1 MADPK
6 LLGERRTLAVTAF
19 VLIPSSLFLIVT
31 HLLFFDSNY
40 HRVSVIFG
48 ALLVGLFSLYAQ
60 AYKDWARLAGIS
72 LIAALWIA
80 PVSLMLEEGFSSS
93 NWAWL
98 LPVILLTNFI
108 LSRRASIIFTL
119 ISVVTLIVV
128 AVMTLQ
134 GWVGYPIDTQ
144 DHAITVSIS
153 GSLIFVLA
161 CALGYFYR
169 TNQLRAE
176 QQLRNNMQ
184 RLAVEVDVRRHAELK
199 ALAGERAKATF
210 LTTVSHELRTPL
222 NGVIGA
228 SDLLSGKSL
237 SPDVQ
242 DLVNVIKTSG
252 EMLLDVINNVLDLS
266 MLDEGKLSLVNAP
279 IDFHQVVGSCCDPL
293 SVLAGQKSLELN
305 LTIDS
310 AVPRFLNAD
319 AARIRQL
326 VMNVC
331 GNAIKFTD
339 KGAITIYLGYEDQ
352 LVVLNVKDTGVGI
365 PPESLEE
372 IFQPFTQVDSS
383 ADRRFGGS
391 GLGLSIVKRLVELVG
406 GEIDIQSELGV
417 GTEFKI
423 LLPMQP
429 ITEQEFLASTELA
442 SQRSLLNDFP
452 AQGATVL
459 VTDDNAVNRQVA
471 SQLLIKLGHNVLE
484 AKDGSEAVET
494 VKKGNIDLVLMDV
507 QMPVMDG
514 ISATKKIRKMKGL
527 LGQTPI
533 IGLTANAMAG
543 DENEMRSA
551 GMNGYLAK
559 PVRLEQLKQ
568 ALSSTTPPK
577 RNPQQPSPVVLVRPL
592 EGFGAKI

>member
-144 DHAITVSIS
+144 DNAITVSIS

-494 VKKGNIDLVLMDV
+494 IKKGNIDLVLMDV